1 MMIKKMQI
9 GLFVMP
15 KGSTA
20 LKLFF
25 FFPSDKSEKN
35 AFSVSLGHIKNIT
48 CESLITSCSK
58 IAPKFS
64 FIPRGG
70 RGAGGLVQ
78 THCLRCL
85 RLIHLTSTLAGLGK
99 LLLNMTYSLRQ
110 RAS

>member
-15 KGSTA
+15 KESTA

-25 FFPSDKSEKN
+25 SSDESEKN
-35 AFSVSLGHIKNIT
+35 AFSVSLGHMKSIT

-58 IAPKFS
+58 IASKFS

-70 RGAGGLVQ
+70 GGGGGLGADSLSEVSAFNPP
-78 THCLRCL
+78 HLNP
-85 RLIHLTSTLAGLGK
+85 RLFRKTLKYDLLSAPACK
-99 LLLNMTYSLRQ
+99 LK
-110 RAS
+110 